1 MRFRTLVKLFKL
13 LGALALLGW
22 PLLLALGC
30 KTTEPITIPAPIPF
44 TSIR

>member
-1 MRFRTLVKLFKL
+1 MKFRTLVNLFKL

-22 PLLLALGC
+22 PLLLAFGC
-30 KTTEPITIPAPIPF
+30 KTAEPITIPAPIPF

>member
-1 MRFRTLVKLFKL
+1 MKARTLVNLFKL

-30 KTTEPITIPAPIPF
+30 KTTEPVTIPAPIPF
-44 TSIR
+44 TSLR